1 MTITASGA
9 RSWSYTGRNSAGR
22 LVKGKVDAAN
32 EAAVASKLQGLGLAP
47 VSINE
52 ASNTGLN
59 RDITIAGFEK
69 GVDLKS
75 LAIMSRQAATM
86 ISSGLPLLRALHILA
101 SQTENKKL
109 ARLLAGVATDVE
121 VGGALSDS
129 LAKHPVDFPPL
140 MVSMI
145 RAGETGGFLEG
156 ALEALATNFE
166 KEAKLRSAIK
176 SAMTYPVMVLLLSL
190 VSVVIMLLFIVPIF
204 KKMFEGLGSQLPAP
218 TQLLVSISDNMW
230 WITPALVGLIIAG
243 VVWYRRNKN
252 TAAFRSKWDP
262 LKLRMPVF
270 GLLARKIAVARF
282 TRNFAQMIGAG
293 VPILQALSVIGSTSG
308 NWVIEQA
315 TKRVSESVRQ
325 GQSLAKPLAE
335 EPVFPPMVVQMM
347 AVGEDSGSLEV
358 MLTKIADFYDD
369 EVEAQTAALTSLIE
383 PLLIAFLGVVIGGMV
398 VALYMPIFSI
408 ATAVQGAGGS

>member
-1 MTITASGA
+1 MTITAPGM
-9 RSWSYTGRNSAGR
+9 RSWSYTGRNSSGK
-22 LVKGKVDAAN
+22 LVKGKLDGPN
-32 EAAVASKLQGLGLAP
+32 EAVIAGKLQGMGLAP
-47 VSINE
+47 VSIAE
-52 ASNTGLN
+52 ASSTGLN
-59 RDITIAGFEK
+59 RDVKIPGFEK

-86 ISSGLPLLRALHILA
+86 ISSGLPLLRALHILSA
-101 SQTENKKL
+101 QTENKKL
-109 ARLLAGVATDVE
+109 AGLLAQVAQDVE
-121 VGGALSDS
+121 GGGALSDA
-129 LAKHPVDFPPL
+129 LAKHPVDFPPI

-190 VSVVIMLLFIVPIF
+190 VSVVVMLVFIVPIF
-204 KKMFEGLGSQLPAP
+204 QKMFAGLGGSLPVP
-218 TQLLVSISDNMW
+218 TQILVTISNNMW
-230 WITPALVGLIIAG
+230 WIVPLLAVLVIAG

-252 TAAFRSKWDP
+252 TEAFRSKWDP
-262 LKLRMPVF
+262 FKLRAPVF
-270 GLLARKIAVARF
+270 GTLARKIAVARF
-282 TRNFAQMIGAG
+282 TRNFSQMIGAG
-293 VPILQALSVIGSTSG
+293 VPILQALGVIGATSG

-398 VALYMPIFSI
+398 VALYMPIFNI
-408 ATAVQGAGGS
+408 ATAVQGAH

>member
-1 MTITASGA
+1 MSIAASA
-9 RSWSYTGRNSAGR
+9 PRSWNYTGRNAAGR
-22 LVKGKVDAAN
+22 LVKGRLDGATESV
-32 EAAVASKLQGLGLAP
+32 VAGKLQGMGLSP
-47 VSINE
+47 VSITE
-52 ASNTGLN
+52 SGAGTGLN
-59 RDITIAGFEK
+59 REITIAGFEK

-109 ARLLAGVATDVE
+109 KRLLGEVAADVE
-121 VGGALSDS
+121 AGGALSEA

-190 VSVVIMLLFIVPIF
+190 VSVVIMLVFIVPIF
-204 KKMFEGLGSQLPAP
+204 KKMFEGLGSSLPAP
-218 TQLLVSISDNMW
+218 TQLLVVVSENMYWVLPVLAVLIVVGFVW
-230 WITPALVGLIIAG
+230 W
-243 VVWYRRNKN
+243 RRNRN
-252 TAAFRSKWDP
+252 TEAVRSRVDP
-262 LKLRMPVF
+262 LKLKAPIF
-270 GLLARKIAVARF
+270 GNLARKIAVARF
-282 TRNFAQMIGAG
+282 TRNFAHMIGAG
-293 VPILQALSVIGSTSG
+293 VPILQALGVIGSTSG

-315 TKRVSESVRQ
+315 TKRVAESVRQ
-325 GQSLAKPLAE
+325 GQSLARPLAD

-398 VALYMPIFSI
+398 VALYMPIFNI
-408 ATAVQGAGGS
+408 ATAVQGAS

>member
-1 MTITASGA
+1 MTITAPGL
-9 RSWSYTGRNSAGR
+9 RSWSYTGRNSSGK
-22 LVKGKVDAAN
+22 LVKGRLDGPN
-32 EAAVASKLQGLGLAP
+32 EAVIANKLQGMGLAP
-47 VSINE
+47 VSIAE
-52 ASNTGLN
+52 ASNSGLN
-59 RDITIAGFEK
+59 RDVKIPGFEK

-86 ISSGLPLLRALHILA
+86 ISSGLPLLRALHIL
-101 SQTENKKL
+101 SEQTENKKL
-109 ARLLAGVATDVE
+109 AGLLAEVAQDVE
-121 VGGALSDS
+121 AGGALSDA
-129 LAKHPVDFPPL
+129 LARHPVDFPPL

-190 VSVVIMLLFIVPIF
+190 VSVVIMLIFIVPIF
-204 KKMFEGLGSQLPAP
+204 QKMFEGLGSSLPAA
-218 TQLLVSISDNMW
+218 TQLLVTISNNMW
-230 WITPALVGLIIAG
+230 WVTPLLVVLVVAG
-243 VVWYRRNKN
+243 MVWYRRNKN
-252 TAAFRSKWDP
+252 SEAFRSRWDP
-262 LKLRMPVF
+262 FKLRAPVF
-270 GLLARKIAVARF
+270 GNLARKIAVARF

-293 VPILQALSVIGSTSG
+293 VPILQALGVVGSTSG

-315 TKRVSESVRQ
+315 TKRISESVRQ
-325 GQSLAKPLAE
+325 GQSLAKPMAE
-335 EPVFPPMVVQMM
+335 ESVFPPMVVQMM

-398 VALYMPIFSI
+398 VALYLPIFDI
-408 ATAVQGAGGS
+408 ATAVQGSS

>member
-1 MTITASGA
+1 MTIAAPGS
-9 RSWSYTGRNSAGR
+9 RSWSYTGRNSAGK
-22 LVKGKVDAAN
+22 LIKGKVDGAN
-32 EAAVASKLQGLGLAP
+32 EAVVAGKLQGMGLAP
-47 VSINE
+47 VSITE
-52 ASNTGLN
+52 GAGTGLN
-59 RDITIAGFEK
+59 RDIKIAGFEK
-69 GVDLKS
+69 GVDLKA

-101 SQTENKKL
+101 EQTENKKL
-109 ARLLAGVATDVE
+109 AGLLSQVAQDVE
-121 VGGALSDS
+121 SGGALSDA

-140 MVSMI
+140 MISMI

-166 KEAKLRSAIK
+166 KESKLRSAIK

-204 KKMFEGLGSQLPAP
+204 QKMFEGLGSSLPAP
-218 TQLLVSISDNMW
+218 TQMLVTISNNMW
-230 WITPALVGLIIAG
+230 WITPLLVILI
-243 VVWYRRNKN
+243 VVGIVAYRRNKN
-252 TAAFRSKWDP
+252 TEAFRSKWDP
-262 LKLRMPVF
+262 FKLKAPVF
-270 GLLARKIAVARF
+270 GNLARKIAVARF

-293 VPILQALSVIGSTSG
+293 VPILQALGVIGSTSG

-315 TKRVSESVRQ
+315 TKRVAESVRQ
-325 GQSLAKPLAE
+325 GQSLAKPLAD

-398 VALYMPIFSI
+398 VALYMPIFNI
-408 ATAVQGAGGS
+408 ATAVQGGS